1 MFTDTNYKIA
11 NVFYSNFDYLYSM
24 SISEIQLYNASKSK
38 LGDNEAQQLVDFV
51 KSKVTSEFNERKDTF
66 LTKEDKIDIMRSIY
80 IVGIVQFLAIVGSVL
95 AIMNFMLKS

>member
-1 MFTDTNYKIA
+1 
-11 NVFYSNFDYLYSM
+11 M
-24 SISEIQLYNASKSK
+24 SISEIQLYNALKTK

-51 KSKVTSEFNERKDTF
+51 KSKVTSEFTDRKDTF

-95 AIMNFMLKS
+95 AIMNFMLKN

>member
-1 MFTDTNYKIA
+1 
-11 NVFYSNFDYLYSM
+11 M
-24 SISEIQLYNASKSK
+24 SISEIQLYNALKTK

-51 KSKVTSEFNERKDTF
+51 KSEVSSEFNNRKDIF

>member
-1 MFTDTNYKIA
+1 
-11 NVFYSNFDYLYSM
+11 M
-24 SISEIQLYNASKSK
+24 SISEIQLYNALKTK

-51 KSKVTSEFNERKDTF
+51 KSKVTSEFNDRKDTF